1 MFEKFFTWY
10 FRFRGWK
17 LGDNVPPELKK
28 CVMIVAPHTSSWDF
42 IFGAGAKILLGFDA
56 KYLAK
61 KELFRWPLKNMFL
74 RLGGVP
80 VDRGKH
86 NGMVEAMI
94 DYINTH
100 ERAIVVF
107 PPEGTRKR
115 TTRWKKGFY
124 YVAMGAKVPVIMA
137 YIDFKEKK
145 AGIGPWF
152 MPSGDIEKDFKIIAD
167 FYKNITACHPE
178 KFALPEYSTG
188 DRSALKNSQS

>member
-1 MFEKFFTWY
+1 MFEQFLKWHY
-10 FRFRGWK
+10 KFRGWT
-17 LGDNVPPELKK
+17 LGANVPPEMKK
-28 CVMIVAPHTSSWDF
+28 CVMIVAPHTSGWDF
-42 IFGAGAKILLGFDA
+42 VYGAGAKILLGFDA

-61 KELFRWPLKNMFL
+61 KELFKWPLKGMFL

-94 DYINTH
+94 DYLNTH
-100 ERAIVVF
+100 EKAIVVF

-115 TTRWKKGFY
+115 TTRWKRGFY
-124 YVAMGAKVPVIMA
+124 HVALGAKVPVIMA

-145 AGIGPWF
+145 AGMGPWF
-152 MPSGDIEKDFKIIAD
+152 MPSGNIEKDFKIIAD

-178 KFALPEYSTG
+178 LFALPE
-188 DRSALKNSQS
+188 

>member
-1 MFEKFFTWY
+1 
-10 FRFRGWK
+10 
-17 LGDNVPPELKK
+17 
-28 CVMIVAPHTSSWDF
+28 MIVAPHTSSWDF